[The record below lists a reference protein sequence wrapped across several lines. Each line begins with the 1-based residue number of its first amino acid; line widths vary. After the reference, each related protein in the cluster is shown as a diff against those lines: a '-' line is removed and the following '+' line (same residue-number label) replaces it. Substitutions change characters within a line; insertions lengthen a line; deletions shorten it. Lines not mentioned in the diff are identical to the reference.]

1 MSPLTAKDFISFIL
15 IIIASKERDY
25 IVSLTK
31 KKKQKKKQKTKKQKK
46 HISWYYFK
54 LPSQTG
60 FYDFY
65 IFGDYNINLAG
76 KDKCILNNQNET
88 RKLFKDFL
96 PKLKNTM
103 RTAWCVIFTKW
114 YTAHLTYNISTLI
127 GNILTNNIS
136 QPCVIGSAV
145 YAVFISNTFISNAR
159 LKLSKNQTKAKQH
172 LDVKL

>member
-31 KKKQKKKQKTKKQKK
+31 KKNKTKKQKK

-76 KDKCILNNQNET
+76 KDKCILNN
-88 RKLFKDFL
+88 
-96 PKLKNTM
+96 
-103 RTAWCVIFTKW
+103 
-114 YTAHLTYNISTLI
+114 
-127 GNILTNNIS
+127 
-136 QPCVIGSAV
+136 
-145 YAVFISNTFISNAR
+145 
-159 LKLSKNQTKAKQH
+159 
-172 LDVKL
+172 